1 MADWDLLIQSN
12 LKTPL
17 SSFGSSLGGMTQRT
31 GGWFLSDSD
40 ASLAYP
46 ARHTQCNS
54 SMHRYERVALCKDIS
69 LQRGQFCT
77 KSLASCIPRSSE
89 DRSSRMFFLQVVCG
103 RPGGRLQFAG
113 EIIIIPLHTHVH
125 THTTPSHF
133 ILSADTLTP
142 NTGNHNRCSSNASW
156 QACRQSVA

>member
-54 SMHRYERVALCKDIS
+54 SMHRYECVVLCKDIS

-103 RPGGRLQFAG
+103 RPGGRLQSAG

-125 THTTPSHF
+125 THTQHLRISYSVLTHWPLILVTITDAATTPV
-133 ILSADTLTP
+133 DK
-142 NTGNHNRCSSNASW
+142 RVASL
-156 QACRQSVA
+156 